1 MLTAQRRALILES
14 LASGGRTVVQLAGEL
29 LVSESTI
36 RRDLDALA
44 LDGKLERKYG
54 GAILTSGS
62 RATITDS
69 GREEGS
75 LAQERDRDYD
85 LRVRVAEAAASLVE
99 DGDIIVLDIG
109 LTTPLVARALHGRR
123 ITIITANLEVLD
135 EVRADDA
142 IDVVLLG
149 GALRRNYQTLVGS
162 LTEQAVAH
170 LNADIMF
177 LSCTGVRDEHVL
189 DNMAVE
195 APIKQALIGASARTV
210 LLAHERKFPGT
221 GAMRICTLEDVDT
234 LITTEGNTSEEL
246 LRRRESGRKVIVA

>member
-1 MLTAQRRALILES
+1 MLAAQRRALILET
-14 LASGGRTVVQLAGEL
+14 LASGGRTVVQLADQL

-44 LDGKLERKYG
+44 HDGKLERKYG

-62 RATITDS
+62 RANITDS
-69 GREEGS
+69 GREEIS
-75 LAQERDRDYD
+75 VSRDRDRDHD
-85 LRVRVAEAAASLVE
+85 LRMRLAEAAAAEVT

-109 LTTPLVARALHGRR
+109 LTTPLVARALRGRPV
-123 ITIITANLEVLD
+123 TVVTANLEVLD
-135 EVRADDA
+135 EVRGDDA

-149 GALRRNYQTLVGS
+149 GVLRRNYQTLVGP
-162 LTEQAVAH
+162 LTQDAIEH

-177 LSCTGVRDEHVL
+177 LSCTGVRGGYVL

-195 APIKQALIGASARTV
+195 APIKTALIAASTRTV
-210 LLAHERKFPGT
+210 LLAHENKFPGT
-221 GAMRICTLEDVDT
+221 GGMRICNLDDVHT
-234 LITTEGNTSEEL
+234 VITTEGNSSEEV